1 MEPLTIVLVLLGA
14 ANLILVWAL
23 WRTTGRGKDEHRL
36 EDLLRDEFRTDRSE
50 RGEAARADREE
61 LARVLEK
68 LARRSEERG
77 EKMREVLEKQ
87 LTSLQKSNETRLEE
101 MRRTVDEKLQSTL
114 ETRLGESFKLVA
126 GQLEAVQ
133 RGLGEMKELATG
145 VGDLKRMLTNV
156 KARGTWG
163 EVQLGQ
169 LLEQVLTPAQYDR
182 NVKVHPDSNELVEY
196 AVRLPG
202 LDEDSDRPVWLPI
215 DAKFPQEDYLRL
227 VDASQQGDVEAVR
240 LASAALTRAVKGA
253 AKTVQTKYVSPPYST
268 DFAILF
274 LPIEGLYAEVL
285 RVDGLVE
292 MLQREH
298 RIVIAGPT
306 TLLALLNSLQMGFR
320 TLALEKRTSEIWKV
334 LGAVKSEFD
343 KFGGVLEKV
352 RKQLATA
359 SRTIDETDVRRRA
372 MQRKLKDVES
382 LSDEDNDTEEND
394 RLPVGASSG
403 ETEE

>member
-1 MEPLTIVLVLLGA
+1 MIVLVLLGA

-23 WRTTGRGKDEHRL
+23 WRTTGRRRDENRL
-36 EDLLRDEFRTDRSE
+36 EGLLRDEFRADRTE
-50 RGEAARADREE
+50 RGEASRADREE
-61 LARVLEK
+61 LSRVLDQ
-68 LARRSEERG
+68 LAGRSEERG

-87 LTSLQKSNETRLEE
+87 LNALQKSNETRLEE

-114 ETRLGESFKLVA
+114 EKRLGESFKLVA

-169 LLEQVLTPAQYDR
+169 LLEQVLTPAQYAH

-202 LDEDSDRPVWLPI
+202 PDNDSDRPVWLPI

-227 VDASQQGDVEAVR
+227 VDASQAGDADAVR
-240 LASAALTRAVKGA
+240 AASAALARAVKAA
-253 AKTVQTKYVSPPYST
+253 AKTVQTKYVAPPYST

-292 MLQREH
+292 TLQREH

-334 LGAVKSEFD
+334 LGAVKTEFD

-359 SRTIDETDVRRRA
+359 ARTIDETDVRRRA
-372 MQRKLKDVES
+372 MQRQLKDVET
-382 LSDEDNDTEEND
+382 LSEDDASTEEID
-394 RLPVGASSG
+394 WLPVGASSE
-403 ETEE
+403 ETEK